1 MLSWQQAQ
9 VMLQSCISRPRESVP
24 LLRAILL
31 DNFQQQHN
39 TEHGIKGSVD
49 IVGVSVYSTDHMIH
63 SMV

>member
-1 MLSWQQAQ
+1 MHSKLLDMLSWQQAQ

-39 TEHGIKGSVD
+39 TKHSTKGIVD
-49 IVGVSVYSTDHMIH
+49 LVGVSVRIT
-63 SMV
+63 

>member
-1 MLSWQQAQ
+1 MLSWQQAH

-39 TEHGIKGSVD
+39 TKYGIKGIVD
-49 IVGVSVYSTDHMIH
+49 LMGVSVKIT
-63 SMV
+63 